1 MPTGPILSDEQ
12 RAFAAAARSAT
23 LATVGSN
30 GRPRLVPICHV
41 LGPDARD
48 GRPRLFTPLD
58 EKPKR
63 SPDPHELAR
72 VRDLLILPE
81 ATLLID
87 RWSEDWSE
95 LGWLRLDG
103 RAELLEPEPRE
114 RDEHAAA
121 IAALRAKYRQYET
134 HRLDERPIIRFTVDR
149 AVSWGN
155 LAVE

>member
-1 MPTGPILSDEQ
+1 MSNEPILSDEQ
-12 RAFAAAARSAT
+12 RRFAAAARSAT

-41 LGPDARD
+41 LGSDARD

-63 SPDPHELAR
+63 SPNPHELAR
-72 VRDLLILPE
+72 VRDLLILPD

-134 HRLDERPIIRFTVDR
+134 HRLEERPIIQFTVDR

-155 LAVE
+155 LALE

>member
-1 MPTGPILSDEQ
+1 MPSGPILTDEQ
-12 RAFAAAARSAT
+12 RAFATTARSAT
-23 LATVGSN
+23 LATIGSS
-30 GRPRLVPICHV
+30 GRPRLVPICFAI
-41 LGPDARD
+41 GSDARD
-48 GRPRLFTPLD
+48 GRARLYSPLD

-72 VRDLLILPE
+72 VRDLLILPD

-121 IAALRAKYRQYET
+121 IAALRVKYRQYET
-134 HRLDERPIIRFTVDR
+134 HRLEERPIIRFTVDR
-149 AVSWGN
+149 AVSWGS
-155 LAVE
+155 LAAG

>member
-1 MPTGPILSDEQ
+1 MSNEPILSVEQ
-12 RAFAAAARSAT
+12 RRFAAAARSAT
-23 LATVGSN
+23 LATVGNN

-41 LGPDARD
+41 LGSDARD

-63 SPDPHELAR
+63 SPNPHELAR
-72 VRDLLILPE
+72 VRDLLILPD

-134 HRLDERPIIRFTVDR
+134 HRLEERPIIRFTVDR

-155 LAVE
+155 LALE